1 MQGADG
7 DLQGVIPRMNYALF
21 ERINVQKAATPTL
34 QFLVTVSYFE
44 LYNEVIFVSSLYK
57 YIYCRM

>member
-1 MQGADG
+1 
-7 DLQGVIPRMNYALF
+7 MNYALF